1 MAGADL
7 DGGISG
13 EIADRSGIR
22 FAGREWLLDINVG
35 AMSESGPGQRQM
47 SGRWRQQVD
56 DRRHCLAQ
64 HGLRV
69 AVATGNGV
77 TRRRLTCPAFVCVAH
92 GHDLHL
98 CQRLECCDVVS
109 ADPAASNKGDANV
122 RLACAHETASRQSLL
137 E

>member
-1 MAGADL
+1 MAGAHPDA
-7 DGGISG
+7 GSAG
-13 EIADRSGIR
+13 EIANCSGIR
-22 FAGREWLLDINVG
+22 LAGREWLFDIHVG
-35 AMSESGPGQRQM
+35 AIAESGPGQRQM

-56 DRRHCLAQ
+56 DRRHCFAQ

-77 TRRRLTCPAFVCVAH
+77 TRRRLPCSALVRIAYR
-92 GHDLHL
+92 HDLHL
-98 CQRLECCDVVS
+98 RKRLECCEVVS

-122 RLACAHETASRQSLL
+122 RLCCAHETASRQSLL